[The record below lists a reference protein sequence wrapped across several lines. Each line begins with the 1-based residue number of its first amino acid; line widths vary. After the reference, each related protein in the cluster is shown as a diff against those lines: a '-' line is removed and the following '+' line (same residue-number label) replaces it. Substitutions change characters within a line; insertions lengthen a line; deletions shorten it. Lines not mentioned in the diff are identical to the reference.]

1 MSGLVLTWQIALSLC
16 VLMLSIYSLYQGYLA
31 ILSAR
36 SQSKKEDT
44 YPKEF
49 PTVVLQVPLFNEGN
63 TIDATF
69 KSILELTYPKEQ
81 LQIQVLDDSTD
92 EGSRALAQLWV
103 ERMQKN
109 SFKVEYLWRE
119 QRIEFKAGALREGLE
134 KTDSE
139 FVAILDADF
148 RSAPNWLEK
157 GLAPFKDPKV
167 GVVQFRWSYFNL
179 DESWFTQMQ
188 ALPLEVHFRNEHHAR
203 YNYRYLSNFNGT
215 AGILRR
221 SAIEDSGGWSGDT
234 LTEDIDLS
242 YRIQLNKYRLVYF
255 NESSLD
261 SELPHTASAYR
272 TQQRRW
278 NKGGAETFKKLYVSI
293 LKSDLTISQKLFA
306 IFHLAGSSFYLASLG
321 LFLLSLLGLP
331 LKASGILNE
340 STLFWTFIQV
350 ALSINTLILF
360 VCFYQAYSKSTFG
373 FNSLRFTRLFISYLL
388 YTTGLGWHHGKAVLE
403 GLIGLKSPFE
413 RTPKKGSTTSKKHRP
428 PYTELLISLL
438 FFTAVVVD
446 LKIGFW
452 PILGIHLVGG
462 IGYLLSFSHA
472 WKA

>member
-1 MSGLVLTWQIALSLC
+1 MSGLVLTWQIALGLC

-36 SQSKKEDT
+36 TQSIEEDT
-44 YPKEF
+44 HLKEF
-49 PTVVLQVPLFNEGN
+49 PTVVLQIPLFNEGN

-69 KSILELTYPKEQ
+69 RSILELTYPKEQ

-92 EGSRALAQLWV
+92 EGSRAIAQRWV
-103 ERMQKN
+103 ERLQKN
-109 SFKVEYLWRE
+109 SFKVEYLWRT

-134 KTDSE
+134 KTDTE

-148 RSAPNWLEK
+148 RSAPDWLEK
-157 GLAPFKDPKV
+157 GLTPFSDPKV

-179 DESWFTQMQ
+179 SESWFTQMQ

-255 NESSLD
+255 NENSLD

-278 NKGGAETFKKLYVSI
+278 NKGGAETFKKLYISI

-331 LKASGILNE
+331 LKVSGILNE
-340 STLFWTFIQV
+340 NTLFWTFIQV

-373 FNSLRFTRLFISYLL
+373 FNSLRFTRLFITYIL

-413 RTPKKGSTTSKKHRP
+413 RTPKKGSTASKKHRP
-428 PYTELLISLL
+428 PYIELLISLL
-438 FFTAVVVD
+438 FFTAVVID
-446 LKIGFW
+446 LRIGFW

-472 WKA
+472 CKA

>member
-16 VLMLSIYSLYQGYLA
+16 VFMLSIYSLYQGYLA

-92 EGSRALAQLWV
+92 QGSRALAQLWV

-109 SFKVEYLWRE
+109 SFKIEYMWRAD
-119 QRIEFKAGALREGLE
+119 RIEFKAGALREGLE

-167 GVVQFRWSYFNL
+167 GIVQFRWSYFNL
-179 DESWFTQMQ
+179 GESWFTQMQ

-221 SAIEDSGGWSGDT
+221 SAIEDSGGWSGNT

-242 YRIQLNKYRLVYF
+242 YRMQLKKYRLVYF
-255 NESSLD
+255 NENSLD
-261 SELPHTASAYR
+261 SELPHTANAYR

-293 LKSDLTISQKLFA
+293 LKSDLSFSQKLFA
-306 IFHLAGSSFYLASLG
+306 LFHLSGSSFYLASLG

-373 FNSLRFTRLFISYLL
+373 FNSLRFTRLFITYIL

-413 RTPKKGSTTSKKHRP
+413 RTPKKGSTTSKKHRL

-446 LKIGFW
+446 LRIGFW

>member
-1 MSGLVLTWQIALSLC
+1 MSALVLTWQIALSLC
-16 VLMLSIYSLYQGYLA
+16 VLMLSIYSFYQGYLA
-31 ILSAR
+31 ILSSR
-36 SQSKKEDT
+36 SQSKKEGASL
-44 YPKEF
+44 KEH
-49 PTVVLQVPLFNEGN
+49 PTVVLQIPLFNEGD
-63 TIDATF
+63 TIDETF
-69 KSILELTYPKEQ
+69 RSILDLTYPKEQ
-81 LQIQVLDDSTD
+81 LQIQILDDSTD
-92 EGSRALAQLWV
+92 KGSRTLAKIWAEQL
-103 ERMQKN
+103 QKN
-109 SFKVEYLWRE
+109 GFKAEYLWRAH
-119 QRIEFKAGALREGLE
+119 RSEFKAGALREGLV

-157 GLAPFKDPKV
+157 GLTPFKDPKV
-167 GVVQFRWSYFNL
+167 GIVQFRWSYFNL

-242 YRIQLNKYRLVYF
+242 YRIQLKKYRLVYL
-255 NESSLD
+255 NENSLD

-278 NKGGAETFKKLYVSI
+278 NKGGAETLKKLFFPI
-293 LKSDLTISQKLFA
+293 LQSDLSFSQKLFA
-306 IFHLAGSSFYLASLG
+306 LFHLSGSSFYLASLG
-321 LFLLSLLGLP
+321 LFLLSLFGLL
-331 LKASGILNE
+331 LKTSGELAE

-360 VCFYQAYSKSTFG
+360 ICFYKAYSKSTFG
-373 FNSLRFTRLFISYLL
+373 FNSLKFTRLFLTYIF

-403 GLIGLKSPFE
+403 GLIGMKSPFE
-413 RTPKKGSTTSKKHRP
+413 RTPKKGSTTSKKYRP
-428 PYTELLISLL
+428 PYIELLISLL
-438 FFTAVVVD
+438 FFAAVVVD

-452 PILGIHLVGG
+452 PMLGIHLVGG

-472 WKA
+472 CKA

>member
-1 MSGLVLTWQIALSLC
+1 MSALVLTWQIALSLC
-16 VLMLSIYSLYQGYLA
+16 VLMLSIYSFYQGYLA
-31 ILSAR
+31 ILSSR
-36 SQSKKEDT
+36 SQLKKEGASL
-44 YPKEF
+44 KEH
-49 PTVVLQVPLFNEGN
+49 PTVVLQIPLFNEGD
-63 TIDATF
+63 TIDKTF
-69 KSILELTYPKEQ
+69 RSILDLTYPKER
-81 LQIQVLDDSTD
+81 LQIQILDDSTD
-92 EGSRALAQLWV
+92 KGSRTLAKIWAEQL
-103 ERMQKN
+103 QKN
-109 SFKVEYLWRE
+109 GFKAEYLWRAH
-119 QRIEFKAGALREGLE
+119 RSEFKAGALREGLV

-167 GVVQFRWSYFNL
+167 GIVQFRWSYFNL

-242 YRIQLNKYRLVYF
+242 YRIQLKKYRLVYI
-255 NESSLD
+255 NENSLD

-278 NKGGAETFKKLYVSI
+278 NKGGAETLKKLFFPI
-293 LKSDLTISQKLFA
+293 LQSDLSFSQKLFA
-306 IFHLAGSSFYLASLG
+306 LFHLSGSSFYLASLG
-321 LFLLSLLGLP
+321 LFLLSLFGLL
-331 LKASGILNE
+331 LKTSGELAE

-360 VCFYQAYSKSTFG
+360 ICFYKAYSKSTFG
-373 FNSLRFTRLFISYLL
+373 FNSLKFTRLFLTFL
-388 YTTGLGWHHGKAVLE
+388 HHWAGLASW
-403 GLIGLKSPFE
+403 
-413 RTPKKGSTTSKKHRP
+413 
-428 PYTELLISLL
+428 
-438 FFTAVVVD
+438 
-446 LKIGFW
+446 
-452 PILGIHLVGG
+452 
-462 IGYLLSFSHA
+462 
-472 WKA
+472 

>member
-1 MSGLVLTWQIALSLC
+1 MSGLVLTWQIALGLC
-16 VLMLSIYSLYQGYLA
+16 VLMLSIYSFYQGYLA
-31 ILSAR
+31 ILSSR
-36 SQSKKEDT
+36 TQLIKEDT
-44 YPKEF
+44 NLKEF
-49 PTVVLQVPLFNEGN
+49 PTVVLQIPLFNEGN

-69 KSILELTYPKEQ
+69 KSILELTYPREQ

-92 EGSRALAQLWV
+92 EGSRALAQRWV
-103 ERMQKN
+103 ERLQKN
-109 SFKVEYLWRE
+109 NFKVVYLWRAD
-119 QRIEFKAGALREGLE
+119 RIEFKAGALREGLE

-167 GVVQFRWSYFNL
+167 GIVQFRWSYFNL

-221 SAIEDSGGWSGDT
+221 SAIEQSGGWSGDT

-242 YRIQLNKYRLVYF
+242 YRIQIKKYRLVYF
-255 NESSLD
+255 NDNSLD
-261 SELPHTASAYR
+261 SELPHTARAYR

-278 NKGGAETFKKLYVSI
+278 NKGGAETLKKLFISI
-293 LKSDLTISQKLFA
+293 LKSDLSFSQRLLA
-306 IFHLAGSSFYLASLG
+306 LFHLSGSSFYLASLG
-321 LFLLSLLGLP
+321 LFLLSLIGLP
-331 LKASGILNE
+331 LKASGLLNE

-373 FNSLRFTRLFISYLL
+373 FNSLRFTRLFITYIL

-403 GLIGLKSPFE
+403 GLIGMKSPFE
-413 RTPKKGSTTSKKHRP
+413 RTPKKGSIASKKQRP
-428 PYTELLISLL
+428 PYTELLISFL
-438 FFTAVVVD
+438 FFTVVVVD
-446 LKIGFW
+446 LRIGFW
-452 PILGIHLVGG
+452 PILGIHIVGG

-472 WKA
+472 CKA

>member
-36 SQSKKEDT
+36 TQSKKEDT

-92 EGSRALAQLWV
+92 EGSRALTQLWV

-109 SFKVEYLWRE
+109 SFKVEYLWRA

-242 YRIQLNKYRLVYF
+242 YRIQLKKYRLVYI

-438 FFTAVVVD
+438 FFTAVVVE
-446 LKIGFW
+446 LRIGFW

>member
-16 VLMLSIYSLYQGYLA
+16 VFMLSIYSLYQGYLA

-44 YPKEF
+44 YLTEF
-49 PTVVLQVPLFNEGN
+49 PTVVLQIPLFNEGN

-81 LQIQVLDDSTD
+81 LKIQVLDDSTD
-92 EGSRALAQLWV
+92 ELSRALAQQWV
-103 ERMQKN
+103 ERLQKN
-109 SFKVEYLWRE
+109 GFKVEYLWRA

-134 KTDSE
+134 KTDTE

-148 RSAPNWLEK
+148 RSTPDWLEK
-157 GLAPFKDPKV
+157 GLTPFSDPKV

-203 YNYRYLSNFNGT
+203 YNHRYLSNFNGT

-221 SAIEDSGGWSGDT
+221 SAIEHSGGWSGDT

-242 YRIQLNKYRLVYF
+242 YRMQLKKYRLVYF
-255 NESSLD
+255 NENSLD
-261 SELPHTASAYR
+261 SELPHIANAYR
-272 TQQRRW
+272 IQQRRW

-306 IFHLAGSSFYLASLG
+306 LFHLSGSSFYLASLG

-331 LKASGILNE
+331 LKTLGLLGQ

-360 VCFYQAYSKSTFG
+360 TCFYQAYSKSTFG

-388 YTTGLGWHHGKAVLE
+388 YTTGLGWHHGKAALE

-446 LKIGFW
+446 LRIGFW

>member
-1 MSGLVLTWQIALSLC
+1 MSALVLTWQIALSLC
-16 VLMLSIYSLYQGYLA
+16 VLMLSIYSFYQGYLA
-31 ILSAR
+31 ILSSR
-36 SQSKKEDT
+36 SQLKKEGASL
-44 YPKEF
+44 KEH
-49 PTVVLQVPLFNEGN
+49 PTVVLQIPLFNEGD
-63 TIDATF
+63 TIDKTF
-69 KSILELTYPKEQ
+69 RSILDLTYPKER
-81 LQIQVLDDSTD
+81 LQIQILDDSTD
-92 EGSRALAQLWV
+92 KGSRTLAKIWAEQL
-103 ERMQKN
+103 QKN
-109 SFKVEYLWRE
+109 GFKAEYLWRAH
-119 QRIEFKAGALREGLE
+119 RSEFKAGALREGLV

-167 GVVQFRWSYFNL
+167 GIVQFRWSYFNL

-242 YRIQLNKYRLVYF
+242 YRIQLKKYRLVYL
-255 NESSLD
+255 NENSLD

-278 NKGGAETFKKLYVSI
+278 NKGGAETLQKLFVSI
-293 LKSDLTISQKLFA
+293 LKSDLSFSQRLFA
-306 IFHLAGSSFYLASLG
+306 LFHLSGSSFYLASLG
-321 LFLLSLLGLP
+321 LFLLSLFGLP
-331 LKASGILNE
+331 LKASGVLNE
-340 STLFWTFIQV
+340 NPLFWTFIQV

-360 VCFYQAYSKSTFG
+360 TCFYQAYSKSTFG
-373 FNSLRFTRLFISYLL
+373 FNSLRFTRLFITYIL

-403 GLIGLKSPFE
+403 GLIGMKSPFE
-413 RTPKKGSTTSKKHRP
+413 RTPKKGSTTSKKQRP
-428 PYTELLISLL
+428 PYIELLISLL
-438 FFTAVVVD
+438 FFAAVLVD
-446 LKIGFW
+446 LRIGFW

-472 WKA
+472 CKA

>member
-1 MSGLVLTWQIALSLC
+1 MSALVLTWQIALSLC
-16 VLMLSIYSLYQGYLA
+16 VLMLSIYSFYQGYLA
-31 ILSAR
+31 ILSSR
-36 SQSKKEDT
+36 SQLKKEGASL
-44 YPKEF
+44 KEH
-49 PTVVLQVPLFNEGN
+49 PTVVLQIPLFNEGD
-63 TIDATF
+63 TIDKTF
-69 KSILELTYPKEQ
+69 RSILDLTYPKER
-81 LQIQVLDDSTD
+81 LQIQILDDSTD
-92 EGSRALAQLWV
+92 KGSRTLAKIWAEQL
-103 ERMQKN
+103 QKN
-109 SFKVEYLWRE
+109 GFKAEYLWRAH
-119 QRIEFKAGALREGLE
+119 RSEFKAGALREGLV

-167 GVVQFRWSYFNL
+167 GIVQFRWSYFNL

-242 YRIQLNKYRLVYF
+242 YRIQLKKYRLVYL
-255 NESSLD
+255 NENSLD

-278 NKGGAETFKKLYVSI
+278 NKGGAETLKKLFFPI
-293 LKSDLTISQKLFA
+293 LQSDLSFSQKLFA
-306 IFHLAGSSFYLASLG
+306 LFHLSGSSFYLASLG
-321 LFLLSLLGLP
+321 LFLLSLFGLL
-331 LKASGILNE
+331 LKTSGELAE

-360 VCFYQAYSKSTFG
+360 ICFYKAYSKSTFG
-373 FNSLRFTRLFISYLL
+373 FNSLKFTPLIPYLYFL
-388 YTTGLGWHHGKAVLE
+388 HHWAGLASW
-403 GLIGLKSPFE
+403 
-413 RTPKKGSTTSKKHRP
+413 
-428 PYTELLISLL
+428 
-438 FFTAVVVD
+438 
-446 LKIGFW
+446 
-452 PILGIHLVGG
+452 
-462 IGYLLSFSHA
+462 
-472 WKA
+472 

>member
-1 MSGLVLTWQIALSLC
+1 MNGLVLTWQIALGLC
-16 VLMLSIYSLYQGYLA
+16 VLMLSVYSSYQGYLA
-31 ILSAR
+31 ILSSR
-36 SQSKKEDT
+36 IQSKEENT
-44 YPKEF
+44 NLKEF
-49 PTVVLQVPLFNEGN
+49 PTVVLQIPLFNEGN

-69 KSILELTYPKEQ
+69 RSILELTYPKEQ

-92 EGSRALAQLWV
+92 EGSRALAQRWV
-103 ERMQKN
+103 ERLQKN
-109 SFKVEYLWRE
+109 NFKVEYLWRAN
-119 QRIEFKAGALREGLE
+119 RIEFKAGALREGLE

-157 GLAPFKDPKV
+157 GLTPFKDPKV
-167 GVVQFRWSYFNL
+167 GIVQFRWSYFNL
-179 DESWFTQMQ
+179 NESWFTQMQ

-203 YNYRYLSNFNGT
+203 YNHRYLSNFNGT

-242 YRIQLNKYRLVYF
+242 YRIQLKKYRLVYF
-255 NESSLD
+255 NSTSLD
-261 SELPHTASAYR
+261 SELPHTANAYR

-293 LKSDLTISQKLFA
+293 LKSDLAISQKLFA
-306 IFHLAGSSFYLASLG
+306 VFHLAGSSFYLASLG

-331 LKASGILNE
+331 LKASDILNE

-373 FNSLRFTRLFISYLL
+373 FNSLRFTRLFVTYIL

-403 GLIGLKSPFE
+403 GLIGMKSPFE
-413 RTPKKGSTTSKKHRP
+413 RTPKKGSTTSKKQRP
-428 PYTELLISLL
+428 PYIELLISLL
-438 FFTAVVVD
+438 FFAAVLVD
-446 LKIGFW
+446 LRIGFW

-472 WKA
+472 CKA

>member
-1 MSGLVLTWQIALSLC
+1 MSGLVLTWQIALGLC
-16 VLMLSIYSLYQGYLA
+16 VLMLSIYSFYQGYLA
-31 ILSAR
+31 ILSSR
-36 SQSKKEDT
+36 TQLIKEET
-44 YPKEF
+44 NLKEF
-49 PTVVLQVPLFNEGN
+49 PTVVLQIPLFNEGN

-92 EGSRALAQLWV
+92 EGSRALAQRWV
-103 ERMQKN
+103 ERLHN
-109 SFKVEYLWRE
+109 NGFKADYLWRAD
-119 QRIEFKAGALREGLE
+119 RIEFKAGALREGLE

-139 FVAILDADF
+139 FVSILDADF

-167 GVVQFRWSYFNL
+167 GIVQFRWSYFNL
-179 DESWFTQMQ
+179 SESWFTQMQ

-242 YRIQLNKYRLVYF
+242 YRIQLKKYRLVYF
-255 NESSLD
+255 NSTSLD
-261 SELPHTASAYR
+261 SELPHAANAYR

-331 LKASGILNE
+331 LKASGLLNDN
-340 STLFWTFIQV
+340 TLFWTFIQV

-360 VCFYQAYSKSTFG
+360 SCFYQAYSKSTFS
-373 FNSLRFTRLFISYLL
+373 FNSLRFTRLFITYIL
-388 YTTGLGWHHGKAVLE
+388 YTTGLGWHYGKAVLE

-428 PYTELLISLL
+428 PYIEILISLL
-438 FFTAVVVD
+438 FFAAVLVD
-446 LKIGFW
+446 LRIGFW

-472 WKA
+472 CKA